1 MADLAEGS
9 GSESSAADS
18 PSASEASSSAD
29 TAASVDTTA
38 APAEPPAPTSS
49 LEAAVLGLE
58 STGLKLDQ
66 PLPEDQVVKI
76 GQQTEAEP
84 EPETDPAKVEP
95 AKVEPAKV
103 DPADPPKKEGED
115 DPDADSDMTEAELA
129 QTPKGFRQRF
139 TKLKQQNVRL
149 REQFASVQPAAQQ
162 FEKLQ
167 SFMASHEL
175 DARSAANALRIAAL
189 VQGAINGRVDPTGAV
204 QELETWVGQLRGLAG
219 DVLPADV
226 QKRLDDGVIDEE
238 AAKEIARMRAA
249 QTTQARRAE
258 LDTQSLNTQAVG
270 AQATLIHSAVQTWE
284 QAVRARDP
292 DYPRKAKL
300 VETTAKAL
308 RLERYGNGMPP
319 SVAHAQALAQEAYD
333 IVTKELRAALPARD
347 TVRAP
352 LAGATPSKS
361 TLRAAPKSSL
371 EAAMQGLER
380 MGS

>member
-1 MADLAEGS
+1 MADLAEGGSDSS
-9 GSESSAADS
+9 GADTSAS
-18 PSASEASSSAD
+18 SEASSTAD
-29 TAASVDTTA
+29 TPANVDTTA
-38 APAEPPAPTSS
+38 APAEPPAPKTS

-66 PLPEDQVVKI
+66 PLPADQVVRT

-84 EPETDPAKVEP
+84 EPEADPS
-95 AKVEPAKV
+95 KVEPAKV
-103 DPADPPKKEGED
+103 DPAKVDPADTPEKKGD
-115 DPDADSDMTEAELA
+115 DEDADSEMTEAELA

-139 TKLKQQNVRL
+139 TKLKQQHVRL
-149 REQFASVQPAAQQ
+149 KEQFASVQPAAQQ

-204 QELETWVGQLRGLAG
+204 QELETWAGQLRGLAG

-249 QTTQARRAE
+249 QTTQARRVE
-258 LDTQSLNTQAVG
+258 LDTQSLNTQALG

-319 SVAHAQALAQEAYD
+319 SVAVAQSLAQEAYD

-347 TVRAP
+347 TVRSP

-361 TLRAAPKSSL
+361 TMRATPKSSL
-371 EAAMQGLER
+371 EAAIQGLER
-380 MGS
+380 MGT